1 MVKAEEMVA
10 SGRLCLGGSTMWARI
25 WCQELETESA
35 EFQDEQVEG
44 WVGLRETVLGER
56 VIGESERL

>member
-1 MVKAEEMVA
+1 MVKAEEMVT
-10 SGRLCLGGSTMWARI
+10 SGRLCLAGSIMWARI

-44 WVGLRETVLGER
+44 WVGLRETVWGER
-56 VIGESERL
+56 VIGER